1 MPELFRKV
9 LCTTGTKHTPQGLL
23 TLTPSRAERY
33 ARKFKQLRQ
42 KFRFPQPWGHKL
54 SAMPEVGATDEE
66 KQEANERR
74 QFELA
79 RWNSGYIQDVEATK
93 DGNLVI
99 VGQVPPGYRVDMPSG
114 DLINDRDGTRIGEV
128 SGAFGNWKDG
138 SGNYHKDILVHA
150 ALVTH
155 PVDAGTG
162 GFEKFEKADKV
173 EPGMNMLSGAGEIEY
188 TFFLSSRSPDMAK
201 DKDDDKDDLD
211 KLSGIDKSLEKGDK
225 SPIEETVTEE
235 DEYTPE
241 PEPII
246 EPPAPIAPLP
256 VTPLPPSGDLMPKIK
271 QLEGMFGEMQISL
284 PPSEDVATFV
294 NNMLVAITVARS
306 LGVKFNK
313 PDDESANTQQTT
325 MQSGQDK
332 PPSPEAPPIMMS
344 TLSGPALALAER
356 EQNRMRSDT
365 AKVWEE
371 NKKLGVPV
379 SICDRESAK
388 SETIMLSL
396 TSTGKPKTHQRLKE
410 ARLVREVIQGVRGTI
425 NDQDQLLLKQLSS
438 PPNPAEAANAIQVKE
453 TEEIHSAIKA
463 GARSAASKM
472 TVNTKV

>member
-356 EQNRMRSDT
+356 EQNRQEAVTRPEADPTRQKCGKRTKSWACLFRFATANRPNPRRSCFPLHRQGSRRPT
-365 AKVWEE
+365 RGSR
-371 NKKLGVPV
+371 KL
-379 SICDRESAK
+379 DWFAK
-388 SETIMLSL
+388 SFRAFAGRSTIRTNCFSSNFRRLRIRP
-396 TSTGKPKTHQRLKE
+396 KPPTRF
-410 ARLVREVIQGVRGTI
+410 R
-425 NDQDQLLLKQLSS
+425 
-438 PPNPAEAANAIQVKE
+438 
-453 TEEIHSAIKA
+453 
-463 GARSAASKM
+463 
-472 TVNTKV
+472 